1 MSKLT
6 FNDFIGA
13 PQTVIAN
20 QILDHYAE
28 LGMSDTQLAIF
39 LQIIKYSQHGE
50 KFPSPADLA
59 GVVKHPVSEVY
70 QALQQMTQKSF
81 IAVTTSI
88 DHDQH
93 IDQYDVAPFFERL
106 TGLQDDQE
114 QVANFQQQQAD
125 ITKLYQEVEVEFGRP
140 LSPIEMETIDGW
152 LNRDHFST
160 EIIRLALRE
169 AVLND
174 ARSFKYIDRILL
186 DWQKRQIKSAA
197 DLQHYKSKF
206 Q

>member
-1 MSKLT
+1 MTKLT
-6 FNDFIGA
+6 FNDLVGT

-20 QILDHYAE
+20 LILDHYAE
-28 LGMSDTQLAIF
+28 LGMSDAQLAIF
-39 LQIIKYSQHGE
+39 LQIIKFSQQGE
-50 KFPSPADLA
+50 KFPSPAELA
-59 GVVKHPVSEVY
+59 AVVKHPVSEVY
-70 QALQQMTQKSF
+70 QALQAMTQKSF
-81 IAVTTSI
+81 IAVTTYV

-106 TGLQDDQE
+106 SGLQEDQ
-114 QVANFQQQQAD
+114 QNVAEFQEEQAD
-125 ITKLYQEVEVEFGRP
+125 VTKLYQEVEVEFGRT
-140 LSPIEMETIDGW
+140 LSPIEMETVDGW
-152 LNRDHFST
+152 LNRDHFSS

-186 DWQKRQIKSAA
+186 DWQKRHIKNAA
-197 DLQHYKSKF
+197 DLQRYKSKF